1 MQYPSYSREYLT
13 ELPAKSKREQN
24 QRVVDEIMKSF
35 IQELN
40 KAALSGAKSYIFDMS
55 NLEYVPPS
63 QMTSNGMQRSP
74 RSYNG
79 MGNGMVIMQ
88 YSIPMDELI
97 FLFKERFP
105 GCEVT
110 QKGEWIDINS
120 NMRTFKDGLCIDW
133 S

>member
-24 QRVVDEIMKSF
+24 QRVVEEIMKSF

-40 KAALSGAKSYIFDMS
+40 KAALSGAKSYMFDMS
-55 NLEYVPPS
+55 NVEYVPPS
-63 QMTSNGMQRSP
+63 QMTTSNGMQRSP

-79 MGNGMVIMQ
+79 IGMVIMQ
-88 YSIPMDELI
+88 YSIPIDELI
-97 FLFKERFP
+97 ALFKERFP

-110 QKGEWIDINS
+110 QKEEWVDTNS
-120 NMRTFKDGLCIDW
+120 NTRTLKKGLCIDW